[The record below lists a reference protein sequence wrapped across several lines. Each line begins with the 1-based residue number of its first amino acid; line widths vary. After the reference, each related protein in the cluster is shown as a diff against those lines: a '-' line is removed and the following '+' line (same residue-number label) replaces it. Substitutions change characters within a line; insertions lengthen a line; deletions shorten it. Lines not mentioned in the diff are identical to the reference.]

1 MPARMMDEEFLS
13 GLMEGGMGL
22 GPALPVHIAH
32 KHNLKHR
39 FELIK
44 TLGEGSYGKVK
55 LAIEK
60 STKEQ
65 VAIKYI
71 KKGKINDDTDL
82 TRLRREIRI
91 LSSLNHPNIVNV
103 REVFENKDRIILV
116 MDCATSGEL
125 YDYINNRSQLAEA
138 DARRIFRQI
147 VSAVHC
153 CHQNGIVHR
162 DLKLEN
168 IVLDHDGNVKIADF
182 GLSNYFSQNKLLSTY
197 CGSPLYASPEI
208 VNGNPYHGPEVD
220 CWSLGVVLYT
230 LVYGAMPFDSSD
242 FKVLRKQISNGDY
255 YEPTNAAECAGLIR
269 HLLTVNPAKRAGV
282 TDILNHWWVNLHHN
296 KTPCGAPYPNP
307 DFLKPVTLRHNQSLS
322 SDSEGEVDMKSAK
335 PLKSILKKPSSGS
348 TSSNNSRSSEDPCD
362 TACRESKC
370 HDSLP
375 SMEVG
380 DTQCVN
386 GYTDS
391 MTMPEQG
398 PEVFCSATEGAGNSS
413 EEIKKVFDSEK
424 KPARGILKRKGK
436 FSGGDSGC
444 VLNENSVKSPGE
456 SETKE
461 NTSMTYNLSDID
473 QVLHGGENTA
483 PNSQICRNQASDFV
497 HSGTS
502 YTPADNVSER
512 SVTVVPRRG
521 ILKQPGTTDARKRLS
536 ACSIG
541 SNSSA
546 EILDFSYDSGDDQY
560 LNLSKF
566 GIVTSSDGI
575 DHLGGFNAGL
585 DPGPSSNEYRT
596 RGDSGHF
603 DQSRPDISQKL

>member
-1 MPARMMDEEFLS
+1 MPARTMDGEEFLS
-13 GLMEGGMGL
+13 GLLEGGMGL
-22 GPALPVHIAH
+22 GPALPIHIAH

-55 LAIEK
+55 LAVEK
-60 STKEQ
+60 TSREQ

-91 LSSLNHPNIVNV
+91 LSSLRHPNIVNV
-103 REVFENKDRIILV
+103 REVFENNDRIILV
-116 MDCATSGEL
+116 MDCATGGEL
-125 YDYINNRSQLAEA
+125 YDYINNRSRLSEA

-147 VSAVHC
+147 VSAIHC
-153 CHQNGIVHR
+153 CHQNGVVHR

-168 IVLDHDGNVKIADF
+168 IVLDQSGNVKIADF
-182 GLSNYFSQNKLLSTY
+182 GLSNYYSENKLLSTY

-242 FKVLRKQISNGDY
+242 FKVLRKQISDGDY
-255 YEPTNAAECAGLIR
+255 FEPTNPSECAGLIR
-269 HLLTVNPAKRAGV
+269 HLLMVNPAKRA
-282 TDILNHWWVNLHHN
+282 TMKDILNHWWVNLAHR

-307 DFLKPVTLRHNQSLS
+307 DILKPVTLRHNQSVS
-322 SDSEGEVDMKSAK
+322 SDSEGELDARSSK

-348 TSSNNSRSSEDPCD
+348 TSSNNSRSGEEQCD
-362 TACRESKC
+362 SAFRESKC
-370 HDSLP
+370 ESSVP
-375 SMEVG
+375 EMETG
-380 DTQCVN
+380 NTYS
-386 GYTDS
+386 YTDS

-398 PEVFCSATEGAGNSS
+398 PEVFCVASDNVTNNSN

-444 VLNENSVKSPGE
+444 VLNENGIKSPGA
-456 SETKE
+456 SDTKE
-461 NTSMTYNLSDID
+461 NVTMAYNLSDID
-473 QVLHGGENTA
+473 QVLCGVENTY
-483 PNSQICRNQASDFV
+483 PESPICRNQASDFV
-497 HSGTS
+497 HSG
-502 YTPADNVSER
+502 NVHAQTDSANER
-512 SVTVVPRRG
+512 SVTVVPRRS
-521 ILKQPGTTDARKRLS
+521 ILKQPGSTDARKRLS

-560 LNLSKF
+560 LNLSKL
-566 GIVTSSDGI
+566 GIATPFDGI
-575 DHLGGFNAGL
+575 GDMDSLSPDLSHC
-585 DPGPSSNEYRT
+585 SNGYRT

-603 DQSRPDISQKL
+603 EECKPNGCQNL

>member
-22 GPALPVHIAH
+22 GPALPVHTAH

-55 LAIEK
+55 LAMEK
-60 STKEQ
+60 STREQ

-116 MDCATSGEL
+116 MDCATGGEL
-125 YDYINNRSQLAEA
+125 YDYISNRSRLSEA

-147 VSAVHC
+147 VSAIHC

-168 IVLDHDGNVKIADF
+168 IVLDQEGNVKIADF
-182 GLSNYFSQNKLLSTY
+182 GLSNYFSENKLLSTY

-255 YEPTNAAECAGLIR
+255 YEPTNSAECAGLIR
-269 HLLTVNPAKRAGV
+269 HLLTVNPAKRAGLK
-282 TDILNHWWVNLHHN
+282 DILNHWWVNLHHN
-296 KTPCGAPYPNP
+296 KTPCGGPYPNP
-307 DFLKPVTLRHNQSLS
+307 DILKPVTLRPNQSLS
-322 SDSEGEVDMKSAK
+322 SDSEGELDMKSAK
-335 PLKSILKKPSSGS
+335 PLKSILKKPSNGS
-348 TSSNNSRSSEDPCD
+348 TSSNNSRSSEDTCD
-362 TACRESKC
+362 TACRETKC
-370 HDSLP
+370 LGSLP
-375 SMEVG
+375 SVEAQ
-380 DTQCVN
+380 DTHCAYN
-386 GYTDS
+386 DS
-391 MTMPEQG
+391 MTLPEQG
-398 PEVFCSATEGAGNSS
+398 PEVFCSVTEGASNSS
-413 EEIKKVFDSEK
+413 EEVKKVFDSEK

-444 VLNENSVKSPGE
+444 VLNENGVKSPVE
-456 SETKE
+456 SEKRE
-461 NTSMTYNLSDID
+461 NTAMTYNLSDID
-473 QVLHGGENTA
+473 QVLRGGDSTA
-483 PNSQICRNQASDFV
+483 STSQICRNPASDFV
-497 HSGTS
+497 HSSASHTQTDS
-502 YTPADNVSER
+502 VSEQT
-512 SVTVVPRRG
+512 VTVVPRRG
-521 ILKQPGTTDARKRLS
+521 ILKSHGNTDARKRLS

-575 DHLGGFNAGL
+575 DHLGSFNASNGC
-585 DPGPSSNEYRT
+585 GGSSHSYRT

-603 DQSRPDISQKL
+603 DQGRPDICQNL

>member
-22 GPALPVHIAH
+22 GPALPVHH

-55 LAIEK
+55 LAVEK

-116 MDCATSGEL
+116 MDCATGGEL
-125 YDYINNRSQLAEA
+125 YDYINNRSRLSEG

-147 VSAVHC
+147 VSAIHC

-168 IVLDHDGNVKIADF
+168 IVLDQAGNVKIADF
-182 GLSNYFSQNKLLSTY
+182 GLSNYFSENKLLSTY

-269 HLLTVNPAKRAGV
+269 HLLTVNPAKRAGLK
-282 TDILNHWWVNLHHN
+282 DILNHWWVNLHHN
-296 KTPCGAPYPNP
+296 KTPSGAPYPNP
-307 DFLKPVTLRHNQSLS
+307 DILKPVTLRHNHSLS
-322 SDSEGEVDMKSAK
+322 SDSEGEIDIKSAK
-335 PLKSILKKPSSGS
+335 PLKSILKKPSNGS
-348 TSSNNSRSSEDPCD
+348 TSSNNSRSSDDPCD
-362 TACRESKC
+362 TACRETKYQGSV
-370 HDSLP
+370 P
-375 SMEVG
+375 SVEAAG
-380 DTQCVN
+380 PQ
-386 GYTDS
+386 GAYTDS

-398 PEVFCSATEGAGNSS
+398 PEVFCSSAEGAVNSS
-413 EEIKKVFDSEK
+413 EEVKKVFDSEK

-444 VLNENSVKSPGE
+444 VLNENGVKSPGE
-456 SETKE
+456 SDTKE
-461 NTSMTYNLSDID
+461 NNTMTYNLSDID
-473 QVLHGGENTA
+473 QVLRGGDSTA
-483 PNSQICRNQASDFV
+483 PTTQICRNQASDFV
-497 HSGTS
+497 HSSSALQTQ
-502 YTPADNVSER
+502 TDNIAER

-521 ILKQPGTTDARKRLS
+521 ILKPHGGTDARKRLS

-575 DHLGGFNAGL
+575 DHLGSFNAGL
-585 DPGPSSNEYRT
+585 DPGCSNHGYRT

-603 DQSRPDISQKL
+603 DQARPNICQNL